1 VLPHVLRSPF
11 IQLPTHFSELY
22 NRHMHT
28 RCSEC
33 CTVPLQ
39 PAVCLLCA
47 QLVCAGGRCCRRAGD
62 DECHRH
68 AATCGRGL
76 GAFVLLKASTTLLCV
91 GRRHC
96 WWGCLYLDAHGE
108 EDRGLQRG
116 RPLLLNHQRLG
127 ALHALFASLGAR
139 EFLSQNPP
147 PFPHLLL
154 LRARRLDA

>member
-1 VLPHVLRSPF
+1 MPSSQPLAL
-11 IQLPTHFSELY
+11 SELY

-33 CTVPLQ
+33 CT
-39 PAVCLLCA
+39 
-47 QLVCAGGRCCRRAGD
+47 AGGAAV
-62 DECHRH
+62 EQ
-68 AATCGRGL
+68 ATTSATATCGRGL